1 MPMQPHRVLIVDDH
15 PIVRE
20 GLRALISQH
29 ADLEICGE
37 AESVSEALEL
47 VNSSRP
53 DIAVVDIS
61 LKDSDG
67 LELIR
72 RLRESDESIKILVS
86 SMHDESL
93 YARRSLRAGALGF
106 VSKENAARQIVDA
119 IRRVLEGRIYLSQEM
134 SEQLLTRMVRQ
145 EKEPGGSS
153 VESLSDRELEVF
165 RWIGHGL
172 TTREIADRLHLSIKT
187 VETYRQRIRQ
197 KLALRNGAELAR
209 RATQWVF
216 EEA

>member
-1 MPMQPHRVLIVDDH
+1 MSPGPHRVLIVDDH

-29 ADLEICGE
+29 PDLAVCGE
-37 AESVSEALEL
+37 AESVSEALAL
-47 VNSSRP
+47 AASAAP

-72 RLRESDESIKILVS
+72 CLRESYPSVRILVS

-106 VSKENAARQIVDA
+106 VSKENAAKQIVDA

-134 SEQLLTRMVRQ
+134 SEQLISRMITREDDPSR
-145 EKEPGGSS
+145 SS

-172 TTREIADRLHLSIKT
+172 TTREIAGRLNLSIKT

-197 KLALRNGAELAR
+197 KLELRNGAELAR